1 VKLTTALTAAVL
13 MLPLAVPAAPAT
25 PAAPAK
31 TKAKGASKVPATE
44 KQEKVDTYHGT
55 EVKDPYQWLEASTDP
70 KVQQWNDAQNA
81 HTRALLDKLPGREAI
96 RQRVSELLSWKSPAY
111 FGLQEAGGTLIA
123 IKAQPPRQQPF
134 MVVLGS
140 VDDTSK
146 ERVLLDPMVVDP
158 SGHTTIDWFV
168 PTLDGKKVAV
178 SLSKKGTESGD
189 VTVYDVATGKPVS
202 TEVVPKVNGGT
213 AGGSLAWNKDGT
225 GFFYTRYPRG
235 EERPPA
241 DRDFFQQVYFHQM
254 GTPTEKDTYAL
265 GKDFPRIAMTELET
279 SHDGQ
284 YTSAMVANGDGGEY
298 MLYLRGP
305 SGQWAQV
312 SKFEDKVIRAAF
324 GHDGA
329 LYLLSRKDAP
339 RGKVLRLPLATPTLD
354 KATVLVPEGEASIQG
369 FFPTKSRLYV
379 SEQLGGPSQLRM
391 VDLKGQSL
399 GLVPTLP
406 VSSVGG
412 LVQAGEGDDV
422 LFANSSFVQPAAWYR
437 YSAKDNKA
445 TKTAL
450 ARTSPLDLSD
460 VEVVRVEATS
470 KDGTKVP
477 LTILKKKG
485 TKLNGNNPA
494 LLTGYGGFNVSTT
507 PGFNVLAGLWLE
519 QGGVY
524 AVANLRGGS
533 EFGEKWHAEGS
544 LTKKQNVFD
553 DFYACA
559 KLLVD
564 QKYTQPKKLAIQGGS
579 NGGLLMGAAVTQHPE
594 MYGAVVARVGI
605 YDMLR
610 VELTPNGQFNITE
623 YGTVKDPEHFKAM
636 HAYSPLHNVKDGVK
650 YPSMLFTSGAND
662 PRVDPFHS
670 RKMVARMQ
678 EATGSKN
685 PILLRANAETGHGA
699 GTPLSARIEEEVDV
713 YSFVFNELGMKYRP
727 PAKKLSAPPPQ

>member
-1 VKLTTALTAAVL
+1 MTTALTAAVL
-13 MLPLAVPAAPAT
+13 VLPLAAPAAPRG
-25 PAAPAK
+25 AAK
-31 TKAKGASKVPATE
+31 KAPPTE

-55 EVKDPYQWLEASTDP
+55 EVKDPYQWLEASADP
-70 KVQQWNDAQNA
+70 KVREWNDAQNA
-81 HTRALLDKLPGREAI
+81 HTRALLDRLPGRESI
-96 RQRVSELLSWKSPAY
+96 RQRVTELLSWKSPAY
-111 FGLQEAGGTLIA
+111 FGLQEAGGTLFA
-123 IKAQPPRQQPF
+123 VKGQPPRQQPF
-134 MVVLGS
+134 LVVLGS
-140 VDDTSK
+140 VDDTST
-146 ERVLLDPMVVDP
+146 ERVLLDPMAVDP
-158 SGHTTIDWFV
+158 SGHTTIDWYV

-202 TEVVPKVNGGT
+202 AEVVPKVNGGT

-241 DRDFFQQVYFHQM
+241 DRDFFQQVYFHKL

-265 GKDFPRIAMTELET
+265 GKDFPRIAMTDLET

-284 YTSAMVANGDGGEY
+284 YTSARVANGDGGEY
-298 MLYLRGP
+298 MLYLHGP

-312 SKFEDKVIRAAF
+312 TKFEDKVIRAAF

-354 KATVLVPEGEASIQG
+354 KATVLVPEGEATIQG
-369 FFPTKSRLYV
+369 LFPAKTRLYV
-379 SEQLGGPSQLRM
+379 SEQLGGPSRLRM
-391 VDLKGQSL
+391 VDLKGQAL
-399 GLVPTLP
+399 GEVPTLP

-412 LVQAGEGDDV
+412 LVSMGGDDV
-422 LFANSSFVQPAAWYR
+422 LFVNTSFVQPPAWYR
-437 YSAKDNKA
+437 YSVKDNKA
-445 TKTAL
+445 AKTAL
-450 ARTSPLDLSD
+450 ARTSPMDMSD
-460 VEVVRVEATS
+460 VEVVRTEATS
-470 KDGTKVP
+470 RDGTRVP

-494 LLTGYGGFNVSTT
+494 LLTGYGGFNVSIS
-507 PGFNVLAGLWLE
+507 PGFNPLAGLWLE

-533 EFGEKWHAEGS
+533 EFGERWHAEGS

-553 DFYACA
+553 DFHACA

-623 YGTVKDPEHFKAM
+623 YGTVKDPEQFKAL
-636 HAYSPLHNVKDGVK
+636 HAYSPFHNVKDGTK
-650 YPSMLFTSGAND
+650 YPSVLFTSGAND

-678 EATGSKN
+678 EATSAKN

-699 GTPLSARIEEEVDV
+699 GTPLNARIEEEVDV

-727 PAKKLSAPPPQ
+727 PAKKVSAPAPQ

>member
-1 VKLTTALTAAVL
+1 MKLTLAVTAAL
-13 MLPLAVPAAPAT
+13 MLPLAAPAAPAT
-25 PAAPAK
+25 G
-31 TKAKGASKVPATE
+31 KGANKPPATE
-44 KQEKVDTYHGT
+44 KKEVVDTYHGT
-55 EVKDPYQWLEASTDP
+55 QVKDPYQWLESSTDP

-96 RQRVSELLSWKSPAY
+96 RQRVTELMSWKSPAY
-111 FGLQEAGGTLIA
+111 FGLEEAGGTLFA
-123 IKAQPPRQQPF
+123 VKAQPPKQQPF
-134 MVVLGS
+134 LVVLGS

-146 ERVLLDPMVVDP
+146 ERVLVDPMVLDP
-158 SGHTTIDWFV
+158 SGHTTIDFFV
-168 PTLDGKKVAV
+168 PTRDGKKVAV
-178 SLSKKGTESGD
+178 SLSKNGTESGD
-189 VTVYDVATGKPVS
+189 VTVYDVATGKPLAN
-202 TEVVPKVNGGT
+202 EPVVPRVNGGT
-213 AGGSLAWNKDGT
+213 AGGSLAWNADGT

-235 EERPPA
+235 EERPQA
-241 DRDFFQQVYFHQM
+241 DRDFFQQVYFHKL
-254 GTPTEKDTYAL
+254 GTPTEKDTFEL
-265 GKDFPRIAMTELET
+265 GKDFPRIAMTELTT

-284 YTSAMVANGDGGEY
+284 YISAQVANGDGGEY
-298 MLYLRGP
+298 MYFLRGP
-305 SGQWAQV
+305 SGQWAQI
-312 SKFEDKVIRAAF
+312 SKFEDKIIRSAF

-329 LYLLSRKDAP
+329 MYLLSRKDAP
-339 RGKVLRLPLATPTLD
+339 MGKVLRLPLATPTLD
-354 KATVLVPEGEASIQG
+354 KATVLVPEGQASIQG
-369 FFPTKSRLYV
+369 FFPAKTRLYIG
-379 SEQLGGPSQLRM
+379 EQLGGPSQVRI
-391 VDLKGQSL
+391 VDLKGQPL

-412 LVQAGEGDDV
+412 LVRMGEGDDI
-422 LFANSSFVQPAAWYR
+422 LFSNSSFVQPQAWYR
-437 YSAKDNKA
+437 YSAQDNKV

-450 ARTSPLDLSD
+450 ARTSPIDASD

-477 LTILKKKG
+477 VTILKKKG

-494 LLTGYGGFNVSTT
+494 LLTGYGGFNLSIS
-507 PGFNVLAGLWLE
+507 PGFSALAGLWLE

-553 DFYACA
+553 DFYAAA

-594 MYGAVVARVGI
+594 MYGTVVARVGI

-623 YGTVKDPEHFKAM
+623 YGTVKDPEQFKAL
-636 HAYSPLHNVKDGVK
+636 HAYSPFHNVKDGAK
-650 YPSMLFTSGAND
+650 YPSVLFTSGAND

-678 EATGSKN
+678 EATGSKR

-699 GTPLSARIEEEVDV
+699 GTPLSAAIEQEVDV
-713 YSFVFNELGMKYRP
+713 YSFVFNELGMKYKP
-727 PAKKLSAPPPQ
+727 PAKKVSAPAPQ

>member
-1 VKLTTALTAAVL
+1 MKLKSALTVAAL

-25 PAAPAK
+25 KTAK
-31 TKAKGASKVPATE
+31 AGKTPPATE

-55 EVKDPYQWLEASTDP
+55 QVKDPYQWLEASSDA
-70 KVQQWNDAQNA
+70 KVKEWNDAQNA
-81 HTRALLDKLPGREAI
+81 HTRAILDKLPGREGL
-96 RQRVSELLSWKSPAY
+96 RQRISELLSWKSPAY
-111 FGLQEAGGTLIA
+111 FGLQEAGGTLFSV
-123 IKAQPPRQQPF
+123 KAQPPKQQAF
-134 MVVLGS
+134 LVVLGS

-146 ERVLLDPMVVDP
+146 ERVLVDPMVVDP
-158 SGHTTIDWFV
+158 SGHTTIDWYV

-178 SLSKKGTESGD
+178 SMSKNGTESGD
-189 VTVYDVATGKPVS
+189 VSIYDVATGKALPN
-202 TEVVPKVNGGT
+202 EVVPKVNGGT
-213 AGGSLAWNKDGT
+213 AGGSLAWNADGT
-225 GFFYTRYPRG
+225 GYFYTRYPRG
-235 EERPPA
+235 EERAPA
-241 DRDFFQQVYFHQM
+241 DRDFFQQVYYHQL

-279 SHDGQ
+279 SHDGKH
-284 YTSAMVANGDGGEY
+284 TSALVANGDGGEY

-369 FFPTKSRLYV
+369 LFPAKTRLYIN
-379 SEQLGGPSQLRM
+379 EQLGGPSQLRM
-391 VDLKGQSL
+391 VDLKGQAL

-412 LVQAGEGDDV
+412 LVPSGNGDDV
-422 LFANSSFVQPAAWYR
+422 LFINSSFVQPMAWYR
-437 YSAKDNKA
+437 YAAKDNKV

-460 VEVVRVEATS
+460 VEVVRSEATS

-477 LTILKKKG
+477 VTILKKKG
-485 TKLNGNNPA
+485 TKLDGKNPA
-494 LLTGYGGFNVSTT
+494 LLTGYGGFNVSIT
-507 PGFNVLAGLWLE
+507 PNFNVLAGLWME

-524 AVANLRGGS
+524 AIANLRGGS

-553 DFYACA
+553 DFYAAA

-594 MYGAVVARVGI
+594 MYGTVVARVGI

-623 YGTVKDPEHFKAM
+623 YGTVKDPEQFKAL

-650 YPSMLFTSGAND
+650 YPSVLFTSGAND

-678 EATGSKN
+678 EATGSKR
-685 PILLRANAETGHGA
+685 PILLRADAETGHGA
-699 GTPLSARIEEEVDV
+699 GTPLNARIEEEVDV

-727 PAKKLSAPPPQ
+727 PAKKVSAPAPQ

>member
-1 VKLTTALTAAVL
+1 MKLKTALTAAVL
-13 MLPLAVPAAPAT
+13 TLPLAAPAAPAPA
-25 PAAPAK
+25 PAATAPRKAA
-31 TKAKGASKVPATE
+31 TKAPASPKKET
-44 KQEKVDTYHGT
+44 VDTYHGT
-55 EVKDPYQWLEASTDP
+55 AVKDPYQWLEDSSDAQV
-70 KVQQWNDAQNA
+70 KQWNDAQNA
-81 HTRALLDKLPGREAI
+81 YTRALLDKLPGREAI
-96 RQRVSELLSWKSPAY
+96 RQRVSELLSWKSPGY
-111 FGLQEAGGTLIA
+111 GGLHEAGGTLFA
-123 IKAQPPRQQPF
+123 MKAQPPKQQAF
-134 MVVLGS
+134 LVVLGS

-146 ERVLLDPMVVDP
+146 ERVLVDPMVVDP
-158 SGHTTIDWFV
+158 SGHTTIDWYV

-178 SLSKKGTESGD
+178 SMSKNGTESGD
-189 VTVYDVATGKPVS
+189 VTVYDVATGKPLPNE
-202 TEVVPKVNGGT
+202 TVPRVNGGT
-213 AGGSLAWNKDGT
+213 AGGSLTWTADGK
-225 GFFYTRYPRG
+225 GYFYTRYPRG
-235 EERPPA
+235 DERPEV
-241 DRDFFQQVYFHQM
+241 DRDFFQQVYFHQL
-254 GTPTEKDTYAL
+254 GTPTEKDTYVL
-265 GKDFPRIAMTELET
+265 GKDFPRIAMTELDT

-284 YTSAMVANGDGGEY
+284 HISAVVANGDGGEY
-298 MLYLRGP
+298 MLYLRDAAGK
-305 SGQWAQV
+305 WAQV
-312 SKFEDKVIRAAF
+312 SKFEDKVIRARF

-354 KATVLVPEGEASIQG
+354 KATVVVPEGEASIQG

-391 VDLKGQSL
+391 VDLKGKAL
-399 GLVPTLP
+399 GMVPTLP

-412 LVQAGEGDDV
+412 LVSQGDDDV
-422 LFANSSFVQPAAWYR
+422 LFINTSFTQPMAWYR
-437 YSAKDNKA
+437 YSAKDNTVK
-445 TKTAL
+445 KTAL

-460 VEVVRVEATS
+460 VEVVRAFATS

-477 LTILKKKG
+477 VSILKKKG
-485 TKLNGNNPA
+485 TRLNGNNPA
-494 LLTGYGGFNVSTT
+494 LLTGYGGFNISISPSYNT
-507 PGFNVLAGLWLE
+507 LAGFWLE
-519 QGGVY
+519 QGGVF

-544 LTKKQNVFD
+544 LTNKQNVFD
-553 DFYACA
+553 DFYAVA

-623 YGTVKDPEHFKAM
+623 YGTVKNPEQFKAL
-636 HAYSPLHNVKDGVK
+636 HAYSPLHNVKDGTA
-650 YPSMLFTSGAND
+650 YPSVLFTSGAND

-678 EATGSKN
+678 EATKAKN

-699 GTPLSARIEEEVDV
+699 GTPLNARIEEEVDV
-713 YSFVFNELGMKYRP
+713 YSFVFNALGMKYQP
-727 PAKKLSAPPPQ
+727 PAKKVAAPKPQ

>member
-1 VKLTTALTAAVL
+1 MTTALTAAVL
-13 MLPLAVPAAPAT
+13 VLPLAAPAAP
-25 PAAPAK
+25 
-31 TKAKGASKVPATE
+31 KGAAKKAPPTE

-81 HTRALLDKLPGREAI
+81 HTRAMLDKLPGREAI
-96 RQRVSELLSWKSPAY
+96 RQRVTELLSWKSPAY
-111 FGLQEAGGTLIA
+111 YGLKEAGGTLLTM
-123 IKAQPPRQQPF
+123 KSQPPKQQAF
-134 MVVLGS
+134 LVVLSS

-146 ERVLLDPMVVDP
+146 ERVLLDPSAVDP

-241 DRDFFQQVYFHQM
+241 DRDFFQQVYFHKV

-265 GKDFPRIAMTELET
+265 GKDFPRIAMTDLET
-279 SHDGQ
+279 SEDGQ
-284 YTSAMVANGDGGEY
+284 YTSALVANGDGGEY
-298 MLYLRGP
+298 MLYLHGP
-305 SGQWAQV
+305 SGQWTQV
-312 SKFEDKVIRAAF
+312 SKFEDKVIGSHF

-339 RGKVLRLPLATPTLD
+339 RGRVLRLPLATPTLD
-354 KATVLVPEGEASIQG
+354 KATVVVPEGEATILG
-369 FFPTKSRLYV
+369 VYPTKTRVYLV
-379 SEQLGGPSQLRM
+379 EQLGGPSQLRM
-391 VDLKGQSL
+391 VDLKGQAL

-412 LVQAGEGDDV
+412 LVSLDGDDV
-422 LFANSSFVQPAAWYR
+422 LFGNGSFVQPSAWYR

-445 TKTAL
+445 AKTAL
-450 ARTSPLDLSD
+450 ARTSPLDMSD
-460 VEVVRVEATS
+460 VEVVRAEATS

-494 LLTGYGGFNVSTT
+494 LLTGYGGFNISIS
-507 PGFNVLAGLWLE
+507 PGFSPLVGLWLE

-623 YGTVKDPEHFKAM
+623 YGTVKDPEQFKAL
-636 HAYSPLHNVKDGVK
+636 HAYSPLHNVKDGTK
-650 YPSMLFTSGAND
+650 YPSVLFTSGAND

-678 EATGSKN
+678 EATTSKN

-699 GTPLSARIEEEVDV
+699 GTPLNARIEEEVDV
-713 YSFVFNELGMKYRP
+713 YSFVFNSLGMKYQP
-727 PAKKLSAPPPQ
+727 PAKKLSAPAPQ

>member
-1 VKLTTALTAAVL
+1 MKLKSALMVAALV
-13 MLPLAVPAAPAT
+13 LPLAAPAAP
-25 PAAPAK
+25 
-31 TKAKGASKVPATE
+31 KGAAKPPATQ

-55 EVKDPYQWLEASTDP
+55 EVKDPYQWLEASSDA
-70 KVQQWNDAQNA
+70 KVQQWTDAQNA
-81 HTRALLDKLPGREAI
+81 HTRALLDKLPGREGL
-96 RQRVSELLSWKSPAY
+96 RQRITELLSWKSPGY
-111 FGLQEAGGTLIA
+111 YGLQEAGGTLFSM
-123 IKAQPPRQQPF
+123 KAQPPKQQAF
-134 MVVLGS
+134 LVVLGS

-146 ERVLLDPMVVDP
+146 ERVLVDPTVVDP

-168 PTLDGKKVAV
+168 PTRDGKKLAV
-178 SLSKKGTESGD
+178 SMSKNGTESGD
-189 VTVYDVATGKPVS
+189 VTVYDVATGKSLPN
-202 TEVVPKVNGGT
+202 EVVPKVNGGT
-213 AGGSLAWNKDGT
+213 AGGSLTWNADGT
-225 GFFYTRYPRG
+225 GYFYTRYPRG
-235 EERPPA
+235 EERPAA
-241 DRDFFQQVYFHQM
+241 DRDFFQQVYFHQL

-265 GKDFPRIAMTELET
+265 GKDFPRIAMTNLET
-279 SHDGQ
+279 SEDGQ
-284 YTSAMVANGDGGEY
+284 YTSAVVANGDGGEY
-298 MLYLRGP
+298 MVYLRGP
-305 SGQWAQV
+305 SGQWTQV
-312 SKFEDKVIRAAF
+312 SKFEDRVIRAAF

-329 LYLLSRKDAP
+329 LYLVSRKDAP

-369 FFPTKSRLYV
+369 IFPAKTRLYV
-379 SEQLGGPSQLRM
+379 NEQLGGPSQVRM
-391 VDLKGQSL
+391 VDLKGQAL
-399 GLVPTLP
+399 GLVPALP
-406 VSSVGG
+406 VSAVGG
-412 LVQAGEGDDV
+412 LVSAGTGDDV
-422 LFANSSFVQPAAWYR
+422 LFINSSYVQPMAWYK
-437 YSAKDNKA
+437 YSAKDNTVK
-445 TKTAL
+445 KTAL

-460 VEVVRVEATS
+460 VEVVRTEATS

-485 TKLNGNNPA
+485 TKLDGKNPA
-494 LLTGYGGFNVSTT
+494 LLTGYGGFNVSLT
-507 PGFNVLAGLWLE
+507 PGYNVLAGLWME

-524 AVANLRGGS
+524 AIANLRGGS

-623 YGTVKDPEHFKAM
+623 YGTVKDPEQFKALR
-636 HAYSPLHNVKDGVK
+636 AYSPLHNVKDGTK
-650 YPSMLFTSGAND
+650 YPSTLFTSGAND

-678 EATGSKN
+678 EANAAKT

-699 GTPLSARIEEEVDV
+699 GTPLNAAIEQEVDV

-727 PAKKLSAPPPQ
+727 PAKKVSAPPPQ